1 MKIFLFLSLLLN
13 FIKSKLYSSI
23 EWDLDSLFNYTVTKI
38 YNGEEQL
45 QYFIIDPD
53 EILNI
58 STKNKILDKME
69 TFYYNTTNKTI
80 FTYIIIFNTMNKTI
94 SNFKTLIEQFSS
106 KMNYEFPYYKN
117 DSIIISAF
125 AIEDD
130 KFIMVRGSNIKSLIS
145 DSTAAD
151 ILFDRRPD
159 LRNKNYDK
167 AMEDLID
174 VIIKYYTDPN
184 ENEETTSIWTIVIF
198 IVLGV
203 VVAVVSVVGII
214 KYGFDKFFQY

>member
-1 MKIFLFLSLLLN
+1 
-13 FIKSKLYSSI
+13 
-23 EWDLDSLFNYTVTKI
+23 
-38 YNGEEQL
+38 
-45 QYFIIDPD
+45 
-53 EILNI
+53 
-58 STKNKILDKME
+58 ME

-130 KFIMVRGSNIKSLIS
+130 KFIMVRGSNIKSFIS

-151 ILFDRRPD
+151 ILFDRRTD

-174 VIIKYYTDPN
+174 VIIKYYTDPH

-214 KYGFDKFFQY
+214 KYGFDKFFQYFKLLCNFMALLSS